1 MSIIKSALTA
11 EQLSKLKFI
20 DKQVS
25 VFPKVRAGY
34 LVHQLSYDNIKRLV
48 SLLSGRD
55 TIDVL
60 KKDMKI
66 YFIPDGKLRMEDYK
80 EYCRQNGYRITGHP
94 KNADLI
100 VGHEIFLSSEAI
112 DASCLSFTLGY
123 LFGRELS
130 LRETTI
136 PSYLDDV
143 VEYIGQLPESNETV
157 VFGNNILSPTTKSFY
172 YETVNYDG
180 YCVTDKLVEL
190 VYWKMAKNIPVMNEE
205 VFIDSLEKMVIDQSV
220 YETIKNMLSSGD
232 KSDII
237 IGFDLMCRSDIMK
250 SAEYIRS
257 LYAQFKYV
265 IASRC
270 RMHTKLATAFIDT
283 VDDFYH
289 LDDKEFIEYLHQKNL
304 LTEQLYYNLARNV
317 LQALIDSQS
326 DDVALASI
334 VEVTYNMLS
343 YEDYLAK
350 KEAQTIINSY

>member
-34 LVHQLSYDNIKRLV
+34 LAHQLSYDNLKRLV

-94 KNADLI
+94 KNADVI
-100 VGHEIFLSSEAI
+100 VGHEIFLRSDTINASS
-112 DASCLSFTLGY
+112 LSFTLGY

-130 LRETTI
+130 LRETTR
-136 PSYLDDV
+136 PSYLNDV
-143 VEYIGQLPESNETV
+143 VEYIGRLPESGEVV
-157 VFGNNILSPTTKSFY
+157 VFGDNILNPTTKSFY
-172 YETVNYDG
+172 YETMSYDA
-180 YCVTDKLVEL
+180 YCITDKLLEV
-190 VYWKMAKNIPVMNEE
+190 VYWKMAKGIPVINED
-205 VFIDSLEKMVIDQSV
+205 VFIDSLEKVVIDEV
-220 YETIKNMLSSGD
+220 MYETIKNMLSSSD
-232 KSDII
+232 KNDVI

-257 LYAQFKYV
+257 LYNQFSWIISK
-265 IASRC
+265 RC
-270 RMHTKLATAFIDT
+270 RMHTKLAIAFIDA

-289 LDDKEFIEYLHQKNL
+289 LDDKEFIEYLHQENL
-304 LTEQLYYNLARNV
+304 LTEKIYYNLARNV
-317 LQALIDSQS
+317 LKDLIDSQS
-326 DDVALASI
+326 EDVALASI
-334 VEVTYNMLS
+334 VEVAYNMLS
-343 YEDYLAK
+343 HEDYIAK
-350 KEAQTIINSY
+350 KEPETIINSY